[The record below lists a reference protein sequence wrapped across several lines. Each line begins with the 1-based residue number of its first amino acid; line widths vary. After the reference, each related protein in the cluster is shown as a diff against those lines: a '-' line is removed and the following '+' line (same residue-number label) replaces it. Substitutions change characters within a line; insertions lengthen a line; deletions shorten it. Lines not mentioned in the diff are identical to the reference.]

1 MNPDDLDCLSN
12 CMRYIFDVQRMQ
24 QIETHYDHI
33 LEKSFEGLFRFIH
46 IVPGFFSGYNM
57 YAIRKPGRKDEL
69 LREYFRSVDEKLVS
83 NKIVPSTFTTCGLIT
98 RIILPRGLWKKIY
111 SVDPDSEEQLLA
123 NENTYQAQNRILCLG
138 IHKNNKD
145 VAFMPDAY
153 AQVEPIKKINDLM
166 EHRKTEINGG
176 VFSFE
181 KV

>member
-83 NKIVPSTFTTCGLIT
+83 NKIVPSTAICIKPCAMMFFHMFGVIRLSFLEYGCL
-98 RIILPRGLWKKIY
+98 RRSS
-111 SVDPDSEEQLLA
+111 SVGGSVA
-123 NENTYQAQNRILCLG
+123 NAREAR
-138 IHKNNKD
+138 
-145 VAFMPDAY
+145 VSM
-153 AQVEPIKKINDLM
+153 IKLTQSI
-166 EHRKTEINGG
+166 
-176 VFSFE
+176 
-181 KV
+181 